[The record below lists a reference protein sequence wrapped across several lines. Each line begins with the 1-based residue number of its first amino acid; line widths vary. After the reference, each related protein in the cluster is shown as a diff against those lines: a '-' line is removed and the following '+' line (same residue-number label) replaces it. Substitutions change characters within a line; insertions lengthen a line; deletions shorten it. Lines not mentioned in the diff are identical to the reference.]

1 MSLPPKGSFNSF
13 IYSTSPTVPSLS
25 PSSNPLPALSPKF
38 RNISNIH
45 LPKLSQ
51 SPVKRRL
58 DDESLAKNQYI
69 IRLTN
74 DHSILRSIVAAD
86 KAETA
91 LRDDSSLHRSFK
103 RTSAAIKLISKGKED
118 KALEFQHFTDNL
130 FDIKE
135 KRLRDRCK
143 SLDAAANKVWAEA
156 SAMWI
161 NKKGARV
168 SLNNARN
175 FRKFL
180 KELFD
185 ALDEDKNNV
194 LTVDEF
200 VIPLLSYGITTDPLY
215 MEKALSLLLHTRH
228 LSSVRIEKEQ
238 FLQLFQEDSRTDT
251 ILESLQHH
259 TKSVL
264 ERAEETRLARRKTLG
279 MVQRTETK
287 IEDVVP
293 RIYCTIEELVGTI
306 KNWWSELLA
315 SAGKYLKYPSDRIHH
330 SALSEFLAQKRLVSN
345 NIEAMRLS
353 NLLQKKNCIF
363 FEQFESIFLKAI
375 LKSALMNLAVGLNS
389 GEFAGKDS
397 SLIMKLAKC
406 QRKLMISGLSLRN
419 TELCNQG
426 KKALVA
432 VEKYQNSHESGNR
445 VRIMAKVKKEIEENK
460 EDADQRVTN
469 FLYKIDEHA
478 GEFVDEDGKI
488 STELRNPW
496 DIRNHVNRLE
506 KKIESMQDPE
516 ETFNKELYF
525 SMLKPV
531 EVVKHEFK
539 NLPRKVRLFREKHL
553 LECFLKASKKNEMH
567 RDYNN
572 QSI

>member
-1 MSLPPKGSFNSF
+1 
-13 IYSTSPTVPSLS
+13 
-25 PSSNPLPALSPKF
+25 
-38 RNISNIH
+38 
-45 LPKLSQ
+45 
-51 SPVKRRL
+51 
-58 DDESLAKNQYI
+58 
-69 IRLTN
+69 
-74 DHSILRSIVAAD
+74 
-86 KAETA
+86 
-91 LRDDSSLHRSFK
+91 
-103 RTSAAIKLISKGKED
+103 
-118 KALEFQHFTDNL
+118 
-130 FDIKE
+130 
-135 KRLRDRCK
+135 
-143 SLDAAANKVWAEA
+143 
-156 SAMWI
+156 MWI